1 MQTFARHHGLASIA
15 PIKFVA
21 DEQKKSESE
30 SLRDIAQGLLKASER
45 LKRDAAELLRK
56 AKELDEAIERRNV

>member
-1 MQTFARHHGLASIA
+1 M
-15 PIKFVA
+15 A